1 MICRICANSENN
13 QTYRI
18 KEMMFGLRDEFTYFE
33 CSKCGCLQIADI
45 PEDMSKYYL
54 DNYPGLSQGR
64 SSESIIERFLRIR
77 SDRHV
82 LFGTGYFGGLVGK
95 RGADMCNVLGTVA
108 RAKPNRKTRILDVG
122 CGSGEFLF
130 RFSDAGIENIVGV
143 DPYISNEVIDGKLR
157 ILKKTIQD
165 LPDSQKFDLI
175 IFRHSLEHISD
186 QLATLLKATELL
198 ARDGICLVSIPVKT
212 DFIWTQYGV
221 HWVQIDA
228 PRHFFIHT
236 LKSFDH
242 LLGAAGLSIR
252 DVVFDSTSFVFWGSE
267 QVKRDIPLMSESSYN
282 RNPEASIFEPSQII
296 EFERWAQELNSKKQ
310 GDQASFYLVRSPK

>member
-1 MICRICANSENN
+1 MICKICKNGKNN
-13 QTYRI
+13 RQYQIREMLFGYR
-18 KEMMFGLRDEFTYFE
+18 EQFTYFE
-33 CSKCGCLQIADI
+33 CSRCGCLQIANI
-45 PEDMSKYYL
+45 PEDMSKYYP
-54 DNYPGLSQGR
+54 DNYPGLSQER
-64 SSESIIERFLRIR
+64 LSENIIERFLRIR

-122 CGSGEFLF
+122 CGSGDFLF
-130 RFSDAGIENIVGV
+130 RFSDAGIANIVGV
-143 DPYISNEVIDGKLR
+143 DPYVSNEVIGGKLR

-165 LPDSQKFDLI
+165 LPDIQKFDLI

-186 QLATLLKATELL
+186 QLETLLKATELL
-198 ARDGICLVSIPVKT
+198 ARDGICLVSMPVKT

-228 PRHFFIHT
+228 PRHLFIHT

-242 LLGAAGLSIR
+242 LVRAAGLSIR

-267 QVKRDIPLMSESSYN
+267 QVKRDIPLMSDNSYN
-282 RNPEASIFEPSQII
+282 RNPEASIFVPSQIE
-296 EFERWAQELNSKKQ
+296 EFEGLAQELNSKKQ
-310 GDQASFYLVRSPK
+310 GDQASFYLVRASK